1 MSMSKKITIIDYGT
15 SNLRSVTK
23 AFIKVDADIIITND
37 HKEIENADKLV
48 LPGVGSF
55 GNGMHML
62 DELNIIDS
70 INLFVKKGNPFLGIC
85 LGMQMLLDGSEEDNS
100 KKGLKLIDGQVRKI
114 PTIYKNKTM
123 RKIPH
128 IGWSKI
134 DLGNENKIFSN
145 ISSEDYFYFVHS
157 FMSLPDDPKK
167 IIATCDYNNFKVT
180 AAISDDNI
188 IGMQFHP
195 EISSKSGLKVINN
208 FLELY

>member
-1 MSMSKKITIIDYGT
+1 MSKKITIIDYGT
-15 SNLRSVTK
+15 SNLGSVTK
-23 AFIKVDADIIITND
+23 AFTKVGAEITITND
-37 HKEIENADKLV
+37 KKKIETADKLV

-55 GNGMHML
+55 GNGMQML
-62 DELNIIDS
+62 EKLDLIDS
-70 INLFVKKGNPFLGIC
+70 INFFVKKGNPFLGIC
-85 LGMQMLLDGSEEDNS
+85 LGMQMLLEDSEEDNYI
-100 KKGLKLIDGQVRKI
+100 KGLKYISGNVTKI
-114 PTIYKNKTM
+114 PTSYQNIIL

-134 DLGNENKIFSN
+134 NLNIKNKIFSN
-145 ISSEDYFYFVHS
+145 INDEDYFYFVHS
-157 FMSLPDDPKK
+157 FMSMPNDPKK
-167 IIATCDYNNFKVT
+167 IIATCDYNDFKVT